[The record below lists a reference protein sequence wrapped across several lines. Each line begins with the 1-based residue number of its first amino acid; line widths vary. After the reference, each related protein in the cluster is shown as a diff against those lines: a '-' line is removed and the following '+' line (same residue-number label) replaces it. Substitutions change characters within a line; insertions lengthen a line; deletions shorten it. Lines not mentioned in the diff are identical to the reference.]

1 MSMSSAVFAIDRW
14 LLFFCTFLYLQE
26 EIELQDYVQH
36 KDGQPVMSE
45 TSNLAREEL
54 DNERSGAFSANERK
68 VCYFSYNSSSNFST
82 ESILAF
88 RDSH

>member
-1 MSMSSAVFAIDRW
+1 M
-14 LLFFCTFLYLQE
+14 
-26 EIELQDYVQH
+26 QH

-54 DNERSGAFSANERK
+54 DNERSGAFSADERK
-68 VCYFSYNSSSNFST
+68 VCHFSDNFSSNFST

-88 RDSH
+88 PDSH

>member
-1 MSMSSAVFAIDRW
+1 M
-14 LLFFCTFLYLQE
+14 YLQE

-54 DNERSGAFSANERK
+54 DNERSGAFSADERK
-68 VCYFSYNSSSNFST
+68 VCYFTYNSSSNFST

>member
-1 MSMSSAVFAIDRW
+1 MS

-26 EIELQDYVQH
+26 EIELQDYVQD
-36 KDGQPVMSE
+36 KDGQLIMSE

-54 DNERSGAFSANERK
+54 DNERSGAFSADERK
-68 VCYFSYNSSSNFST
+68 VCYFSYNSSTNFGT

-88 RDSH
+88 CDSH

>member
-1 MSMSSAVFAIDRW
+1 MKILR
-14 LLFFCTFLYLQE
+14 LLSFCTFSYLQE

-36 KDGQPVMSE
+36 KNGQPVMSE
-45 TSNLAREEL
+45 TSDLACEGL
-54 DNERSGAFSANERK
+54 DNEKTGADERK

-88 RDSH
+88 HDSH

>member
-1 MSMSSAVFAIDRW
+1 M
-14 LLFFCTFLYLQE
+14 LFFCTFLYLQE

-45 TSNLAREEL
+45 TSNLASEEL
-54 DNERSGAFSANERK
+54 DNERSGAFSADERK
-68 VCYFSYNSSSNFST
+68 VCYLSYNSSSNFST